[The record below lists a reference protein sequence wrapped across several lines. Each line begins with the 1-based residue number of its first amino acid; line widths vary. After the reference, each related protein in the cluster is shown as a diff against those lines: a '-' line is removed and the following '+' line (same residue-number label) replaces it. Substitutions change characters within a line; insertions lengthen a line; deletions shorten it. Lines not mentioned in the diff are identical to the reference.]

1 MLPSAMVGSTCVAWV
16 VEDHLVHREGHTFRS
31 GRRLPAGYLSGDVG
45 IGHRLDLPKALG
57 A

>member
-1 MLPSAMVGSTCVAWV
+1 MLPSAICVAWM

-45 IGHRLDLPKALG
+45 KED
-57 A
+57 